1 MSEEFAD
8 MAIHQLHLSYS
19 GHQDRMLLKVSLGEE
34 SELNAW
40 LTRRIVRVLWG
51 LLQDSELSPVPI
63 HDTLAVTA
71 EELLEHF
78 NQEVVS
84 MPVMQGFNL
93 SGAYHDL
100 KSAHAEPPVLITE
113 CKLVHMDHTESML
126 ELHSQAGETYSI
138 ALTAELSHAL
148 SSMLQLATQE
158 AAWDLGLSTDRIVLA
173 DEAAPYV
180 LH

>member
-1 MSEEFAD
+1 MSEGFED
-8 MAIHQLHLSYS
+8 VAIQQLHLSYS
-19 GHQDRMLLKVSLGEE
+19 SHQDRMLLKISLADAA
-34 SELNAW
+34 ELNAW

-51 LLQDSELSPVPI
+51 LLQDSELSPVNM
-63 HDTLAVTA
+63 HETLAVTA

-78 NQEVVS
+78 NQEVES
-84 MPVMQGFNL
+84 LPLIQGINL
-93 SGAYHDL
+93 SGAYHDI
-100 KSAHAEPPVLITE
+100 KPATAEPPVLIAE

-126 ELHSQAGETYSI
+126 ELHSQAGEVYSI

-158 AAWDLGLSTDRIVLA
+158 AAWDLGLTTDRIVLA
-173 DEAAPYV
+173 DEAASYV